1 MLPAGSKVQTNRV
14 IDEVWEERIKQIQKW
29 GNASDDAQVNGEIA
43 QGAAAYVLNCP
54 QIFPHDEVIWNRDG
68 FKTEAVVGRRGQ
80 LIRAAAM
87 IVAEIERLDRL
98 SHD

>member
-1 MLPAGSKVQTNRV
+1 MLPLGTKVPMSRV
-14 IDEVWEERIKQIQKW
+14 LDELYEERIRQIQTW

-54 QIFPHDEVIWNRDG
+54 QIFPHDGVFWNRNG
-68 FKTEAVVGRRGQ
+68 FKTESAVGRRGQ

-87 IVAEIERLDRL
+87 IVAEIERLDRRNK
-98 SHD
+98 